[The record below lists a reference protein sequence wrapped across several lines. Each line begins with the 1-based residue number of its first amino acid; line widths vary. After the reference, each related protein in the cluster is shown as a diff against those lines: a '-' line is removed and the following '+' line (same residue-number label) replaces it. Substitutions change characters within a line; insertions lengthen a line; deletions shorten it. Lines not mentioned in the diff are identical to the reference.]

1 MSIRKKNSQQLN
13 DQQNPIRVWWWSHTW
28 RALHGMGMP
37 KKGRFGLALFSLQW
51 MQAFA
56 DWHVGPGASWC
67 DLAQQLS
74 RNGSNVSCKKRQLVH
89 GQINMSICLHPRG
102 DYVSDQTRKHVL
114 WVDCVEILSL
124 WWSSQAE
131 RAEASKTR
139 TFQSHMFLDIGANL
153 GLCSFTILA
162 SDPEASVT
170 MFEPVVHNQ
179 KQIAESL
186 CRNPGWARRA
196 VLFLGALSSERASSP
211 LAGTAENFG
220 VSRLGSP
227 DTWASK
233 RMKFIDLGVVETH
246 RLDDIW
252 SGLGGARVTKIDVEG
267 AEYRILLGAQRLLHS
282 GAMPL
287 IHFEYSP
294 AMMQATGSQP
304 VQLLQPLHDLEYDFY
319 WCATDF
325 LEQTFTDCGLFS
337 NSVPLDDQDLSIL
350 AHCGGLQV
358 QENFIAIQRSSSFRN
373 RGVIQDYCSEC
384 FLPKFLTLHMCFQLR
399 ASVDHFVWQP
409 TWFQTCCLTTACG
422 ST

>member
-1 MSIRKKNSQQLN
+1 M
-13 DQQNPIRVWWWSHTW
+13 
-28 RALHGMGMP
+28 
-37 KKGRFGLALFSLQW
+37 LALTFSLCIQG
-51 MQAFA
+51 FTA
-56 DWHVGPGASWC
+56 DWHVGPAATWC
-67 DLAQQLS
+67 DLARQLS
-74 RNGSNVSCKKRQLVH
+74 HMGSKGSKGGNVSCKKRQLVH
-89 GQINMSICLHPRG
+89 GPINMSVCLHPRG
-102 DYVSDQTRKHVL
+102 DYVSDQTRRNGL

-124 WWSSQAE
+124 WWSPQ
-131 RAEASKTR
+131 AEASKT
-139 TFQSHMFLDIGANL
+139 HMFLDIGANL

-162 SDPEASVT
+162 SDPEATVT

-186 CRNPGWARRA
+186 CQTPGWARRA
-196 VLFLGALSSERASSP
+196 ALFLGALSSERASSP
-211 LAGTAENFG
+211 LVGTHENFG

-227 DTWASK
+227 DTWALN
-233 RMKFIDLGVVETH
+233 RIKFIDLGVVETQ

-282 GAMPL
+282 GALPL

-304 VQLLQPLHDLEYDFY
+304 VQLLQLLHDLDYDFY

-325 LEQTFTDCGLFS
+325 LEQRFTDCGLFS
-337 NSVPLDDQDLSIL
+337 HSVPLDDQDLSLL

-358 QENFIAIQRSSSFRN
+358 QENFIAIQRSSRN

-384 FLPKFLTLHMCFQLR
+384 FLPKFLTLHMCCQLR

-409 TWFQTCCLTTACG
+409 TWFQKCCLTTTCG

>member
-1 MSIRKKNSQQLN
+1 MGCHRHQGVLLS
-13 DQQNPIRVWWWSHTW
+13 
-28 RALHGMGMP
+28 ALC
-37 KKGRFGLALFSLQW
+37 SLQW
-51 MQAFA
+51 FFLAFA
-56 DWHVGPGASWC
+56 DWHVGPAASWC

-74 RNGSNVSCKKRQLVH
+74 RNGSKVSCKERQLVH

-102 DYVSDQTRKHVL
+102 DFVSDQTRKKGL

-131 RAEASKTR
+131 RAEASTR
-139 TFQSHMFLDIGANL
+139 PFQSHMFLDIGANL

-162 SDPEASVT
+162 SDPEARVT

-196 VLFLGALSSERASSP
+196 ALFLGALSSERASSP
-211 LAGTAENFG
+211 LVGTHENFG

-227 DTWASK
+227 DTWASN

-304 VQLLQPLHDLEYDFY
+304 VQLLQLLHDLEYDFY

-325 LEQTFTDCGLFS
+325 LEQRFTDCGLFS
-337 NSVPLDDQDLSIL
+337 HSVPLDDQDLSIL

-358 QENFIAIQRSSSFRN
+358 QENFIAIQRSSRSSSFRN

-384 FLPKFLTLHMCFQLR
+384 FLPKFLTLHMCCQLQ